1 MIANDIAVTYPPAM
15 RECAKLG
22 CREPA
27 AATVGLRYADRI
39 LWIGDLLEQ
48 RDPNLIDLCIRHA
61 DTLVAPYGWDRID
74 ERLRVPEET
83 GLPQVVEP
91 SIEPVVEIT
100 DATPPVEAR
109 QRF

>member
-1 MIANDIAVTYPPAM
+1 M

-48 RDPNLIDLCIRHA
+48 RDPNLIDLCVRHA

-74 ERLRVPEET
+74 ERLRVPEEGT
-83 GLPQVVEP
+83 LAPVMEATV
-91 SIEPVVEIT
+91 EPVVEIT
-100 DATPPVEAR
+100 EATPAFE
-109 QRF
+109 QRR